1 MFGSADL
8 IVAPATGDGPAARAI
23 VRLAGD
29 GLEGLLAALVAAEPP
44 GFAATGGRPRLV
56 AARLAVDGLGREWG
70 PLPVEILHWPGPGG
84 PLGGPLAELQ
94 LPGSGPLVAAVVA
107 EACRLGAR
115 LARGGEFTLRAFLAG
130 RLDLLQAE
138 AVVAVVDARSPA
150 ELALAL
156 DRLAGGAGEAL
167 AAARDELLDL
177 VADIEAAIDFADETT
192 PDAVPAGPAWDVVAA
207 RIARCEATVARVA
220 ADLGGR
226 DAAAA
231 ELPLVVLA
239 GPPNIGKSS
248 LFNALVGRE
257 AAIVADETGTTRD
270 WLEARLGDATG
281 PQCILVDVA
290 GLPAAGERLVGIAA
304 EAAARARDAITR
316 ADLVL
321 ACRDAAADGGREPP
335 AAQTAIEVLTRCDLA
350 ERLPAGGGIATSSRT
365 GRGIAELR
373 AAILAA
379 VARLARGGSP
389 ATLRLAVGCQ
399 EARAALAEAAAAVA
413 AATAGA
419 FVDES
424 LVAAHLRAAA
434 LALADVT
441 GADLGPDLLDRIF
454 ARHCIGK

>member
-1 MFGSADL
+1 
-8 IVAPATGDGPAARAI
+8 
-23 VRLAGD
+23 
-29 GLEGLLAALVAAEPP
+29 
-44 GFAATGGRPRLV
+44 
-56 AARLAVDGLGREWG
+56 
-70 PLPVEILHWPGPGG
+70 
-84 PLGGPLAELQ
+84 
-94 LPGSGPLVAAVVA
+94 
-107 EACRLGAR
+107 
-115 LARGGEFTLRAFLAG
+115 
-130 RLDLLQAE
+130 
-138 AVVAVVDARSPA
+138 
-150 ELALAL
+150 
-156 DRLAGGAGEAL
+156 
-167 AAARDELLDL
+167 
-177 VADIEAAIDFADETT
+177 
-192 PDAVPAGPAWDVVAA
+192 
-207 RIARCEATVARVA
+207 
-220 ADLGGR
+220 
-226 DAAAA
+226 
-231 ELPLVVLA
+231 
-239 GPPNIGKSS
+239 
-248 LFNALVGRE
+248 
-257 AAIVADETGTTRD
+257 
-270 WLEARLGDATG
+270 
-281 PQCILVDVA
+281 VA

-321 ACRDAAADGGREPP
+321 ACRDAAADGGRKPP